1 MQITTWKARQTL
13 FLAAGLLVLAAICS
27 DGRHALAQVRDPCPL
42 PPGVTLPPDPPVTA
56 RQVIDDAS
64 LMAFAIAVRDQYVES
79 TATTNQ
85 ALHLGCLIRQ
95 DGTPWR
101 SGSTYVVLVT
111 PTGTVFIHA
120 KDMALSGRK
129 LRPSI
134 HRAILDA
141 LGVDLANPAGILP
154 ALTAATAESG
164 GPFNVPDV
172 PGASGYAAPYIAG
185 LLQRPMI
192 ALAGFDLD
200 ETHVLEEEIDH
211 DFVPTVT
218 ASDVVDRETLKS
230 FVTQA
235 GEFYI
240 GVQESGDPAAFPKAR
255 SAMRDP
261 NGPWRHGSVYL
272 YVLDLTSNIIRVHG
286 AFPNRYEFNYLV
298 PIARDAITGLLVLPQ
313 VLEAAASSPEGGFLA
328 YHFDDP
334 TDPNDSA
341 DTPKLGYAREFTSEI
356 VGADGSRRQARFV
369 VGSGVYLTYDA
380 DLAVRI
386 LERLR
391 DGEGQSAMMFG
402 IDTPLHGNTVAGDAV
417 AVSVAGVPSEAV
429 HFAYRPADP
438 PDAAF
443 AYLGAAFNGAHGAR
457 YAWDTGELT
466 DGDYELVALYRQDED
481 DTVIYDSIEVTVDND
496 AETPDI
502 LENRDHKTQA
512 LRGDMSPVVVTADGV
527 EVRVPSGVLA
537 GDDRIMI
544 DVVGRPDP
552 ATVPGV
558 GTVDVAL
565 ASGQD
570 TFRKVVTVSLPY
582 SEAVLRELDVA
593 EAGLSIWYFDTE
605 TDAWVL
611 LPGPMPDAGRV
622 VAGATQTGEFRIF
635 DAPLLRVEQDGEA
648 VTHLDFGARATVLN
662 FTAVDGNDDV
672 ERLSWEV
679 ASAESSWLSVSDAGN
694 MVTVSVDR
702 AGLAPGDYVGTLSTT
717 FDGGSRALLP
727 VMMRVQRG
735 GDGGCAALPVLPGE
749 PLDPTLTVLVGLL
762 MVYLTFGQR
771 RLMCQAALR

>member
-1 MQITTWKARQTL
+1 MKITTWKARKSL
-13 FLAAGLLVLAAICS
+13 FLVAGLLVLAAICS

-42 PPGVTLPPDPPVTA
+42 PPGVAAPEPPAVSA
-56 RQVIDDAS
+56 QQVADDAS
-64 LMAFAIAVRDQYVES
+64 LMDFALSVRDQYIES
-79 TATTNQ
+79 TATPNH

-95 DGTPWR
+95 EGDHWH
-101 SGSTYVVLVT
+101 SGSTYVVLMT
-111 PTGTVFIHA
+111 PNGTVFIHA
-120 KDMALSGRK
+120 KDMRLSGRK
-129 LRPSI
+129 LTPEI
-134 HRAILDA
+134 HRAILGA
-141 LGVDLANPAGILP
+141 LGVNPGDLT
-154 ALTAATAESG
+154 ALTTAAAGNG
-164 GPFNVPDV
+164 GPFNAPNV
-172 PGASGYAAPYIAG
+172 PGASGYAAPYISG
-185 LLQRPMI
+185 LLHLPMI
-192 ALAGFDLD
+192 VLAGFDLD
-200 ETHVLEEEIDH
+200 ESHVLEEEEIDH
-211 DFVPTVT
+211 VMPAVT
-218 ASDVVDRETLKS
+218 ARDVVDRETLKA
-230 FVTQA
+230 FVTAA

-240 GVQESGDPAAFPKAR
+240 AIQESGDPAAFPKAR
-255 SAMRDP
+255 RAMRDP
-261 NGPWRHGSVYL
+261 RGPWMHGSVYL

-334 TDPNDSA
+334 TDPDDSA

-402 IDTPLHGNTVAGDAV
+402 IDTPLPGNTVAGDAV
-417 AVSVAGVPSEAV
+417 AVSVTGAPTEAV
-429 HFAYRPADP
+429 HFAYRPTDP
-438 PDAAF
+438 PDEAF

-457 YAWDTGELT
+457 YAWNTGDLT
-466 DGDYELVALYRQDED
+466 DGDYELVALYTQDKD

-502 LENRDHKTQA
+502 VENRDHKTQA
-512 LRGDMSPVVVTADGV
+512 LRADMPSVVVTADGV
-527 EVRVPSGVLA
+527 ELRAPSGVLA

-544 DVVGRPDP
+544 AVVDRPDP
-552 ATVPGV
+552 ATAPGV
-558 GTVDVAL
+558 GTVDIAL

-582 SEAVLRELDVA
+582 SEAVLRELDVP
-593 EAGLSIWYFDTE
+593 EAGLSIRYFDTE
-605 TDAWVL
+605 MDAWVL

-622 VAGATQTGEFRIF
+622 AAGVTQTGRFRII

-648 VTHLDFGARATVLN
+648 VTHLDFGAHAAVLS

-679 ASAESSWLSVSDAGN
+679 ASAESSWLSVSDAGDI
-694 MVTVSVDR
+694 VTVSVDR
-702 AGLAPGDYVGTLSTT
+702 AGLIPGDYVGTLSTT
-717 FDGGSRALLP
+717 FDGGSRVLLP

-735 GDGGCAALPVLPGE
+735 GDGGCAALPVLPGG
-749 PLDPTLTVLVGLL
+749 PLDPTLTALVGLL
-762 MVYLTFGQR
+762 MVYLMFR
-771 RLMCQAALR
+771 RRRPMRSAALG